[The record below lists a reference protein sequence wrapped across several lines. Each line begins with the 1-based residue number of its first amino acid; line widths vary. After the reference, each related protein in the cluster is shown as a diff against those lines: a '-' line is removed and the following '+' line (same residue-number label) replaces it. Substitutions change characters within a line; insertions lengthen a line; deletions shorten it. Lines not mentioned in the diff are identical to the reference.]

1 MHEAVDRAAPDACP
15 HAEGEGGDR
24 RHEGDAEH
32 EAEGHGEPSR
42 DGVGDVLARVPGGAE
57 VTAQGV
63 GEPVAVLGEDGAVE
77 AEGGVLGVDGVLGGA
92 LAEELAAESSP
103 DETKM

>member
-1 MHEAVDRAAPDACP
+1 M
-15 HAEGEGGDR
+15 
-24 RHEGDAEH
+24 
-32 EAEGHGEPSR
+32 
-42 DGVGDVLARVPGGAE
+42 
-57 VTAQGV
+57 